1 MFFFSV
7 GEAATSKWTHGE
19 VAVFGSTVYKI
30 FALKCQKLRTPLA
43 SLAPCVI
50 NINKF
55 EYCYTRAG
63 KLSQLDRLGSCN
75 ALTSKYIF
83 IVRFKTNKNI

>member
-1 MFFFSV
+1 MDTWRSNVFFFV

-50 NINKF
+50 KIKSIRKLVSF
-55 EYCYTRAG
+55 E
-63 KLSQLDRLGSCN
+63 N
-75 ALTSKYIF
+75 AQ
-83 IVRFKTNKNI
+83 

>member
-30 FALKCQKLRTPLA
+30 FALKCQKLRTSLA
-43 SLAPCVI
+43 SLTPCVI
-50 NINKF
+50 TLSSVITFKRVSVL
-55 EYCYTRAG
+55 T
-63 KLSQLDRLGSCN
+63 SQLTPPIISSTLLLVRKGR
-75 ALTSKYIF
+75 IF
-83 IVRFKTNKNI
+83 

>member
-19 VAVFGSTVYKI
+19 VATFGSTVYKI

-50 NINKF
+50 KLYLGKRSRLKQSVGERFISYQRKF
-55 EYCYTRAG
+55 
-63 KLSQLDRLGSCN
+63 
-75 ALTSKYIF
+75 
-83 IVRFKTNKNI
+83 

>member
-30 FALKCQKLRTPLA
+30 FALKWQKLRTPQSNFFCEDKGH
-43 SLAPCVI
+43 SLRKPLFS
-50 NINKF
+50 N
-55 EYCYTRAG
+55 
-63 KLSQLDRLGSCN
+63 QLYS
-75 ALTSKYIF
+75 TSSSISSRG
-83 IVRFKTNKNI
+83 IPR

>member
-1 MFFFSV
+1 MFFSV

-43 SLAPCVI
+43 SLAPCVKI
-50 NINKF
+50 ATKIAVF
-55 EYCYTRAG
+55 GIFWETG
-63 KLSQLDRLGSCN
+63 KIG
-75 ALTSKYIF
+75 KH
-83 IVRFKTNKNI
+83 